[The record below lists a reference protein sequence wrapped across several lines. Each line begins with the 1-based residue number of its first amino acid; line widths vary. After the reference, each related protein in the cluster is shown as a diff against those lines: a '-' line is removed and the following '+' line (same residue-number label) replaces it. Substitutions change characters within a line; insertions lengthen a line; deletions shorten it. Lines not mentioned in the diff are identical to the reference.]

1 MLRTFLFSSSNMKLE
16 HCWNYE
22 FTFSLKMGLF
32 NSGSSV
38 VNSYAHHANVSAK
51 LLTNKKYPTIS
62 WIRRTQRI
70 IFFTI

>member
-16 HCWNYE
+16 HCWHE
-22 FTFSLKMGLF
+22 FAFSLKMELF
-32 NSGSSV
+32 NSRSSV

-51 LLTNKKYPTIS
+51 LLTNRKYPTIS
-62 WIRRTQRI
+62 WIRETQRI